1 MIIASKMEI
10 IRKFGGKNIFKNVRP
25 QINREFS
32 PLSIFPGDFVHNIN
46 IQESY
51 DYNTG
56 SKVSKMMK
64 LPFFG
69 SRVNCFLKLGQLI
82 IILIYKY
89 SEEKK

>member
-46 IQESY
+46 I
-51 DYNTG
+51 
-56 SKVSKMMK
+56 
-64 LPFFG
+64 
-69 SRVNCFLKLGQLI
+69 
-82 IILIYKY
+82 
-89 SEEKK
+89 